1 MLPPLTTDPS
11 HASNGE
17 HFKCLEKRF
26 CRIPSKTL
34 GPAFT
39 PAALCKACPKHR
51 REMAPWTWLLPGG
64 RGWGLEVGPDFNSLT
79 PCPTVSEILHPTKV
93 HGQEQR
99 AGGNRVLNQEL
110 SSDKDPNCTTSVCGN
125 KVPP

>member
-1 MLPPLTTDPS
+1 MLGIEVLQDPVQDPRPCIHTS
-11 HASNGE
+11 RTLQGLPQASQGDGS
-17 HFKCLEKRF
+17 LD
-26 CRIPSKTL
+26 L
-34 GPAFT
+34 
-39 PAALCKACPKHR
+39 AASR
-51 REMAPWTWLLPGG
+51 G